1 MPIYDYLCDDCVKC
15 ACKELKVDN
24 LNEDQESALTFE
36 TRHTFD
42 ADEEEIRKTTE
53 CPFCEGHNTKRIM
66 YGKSSVPYIRIRG
79 HNWEE
84 FRKANQKAIS
94 RDMAVH
100 SLDDED
106 PYASMRQP
114 GEADQLK
121 HDLQTGGNWDKNT
134 DKKIFVMPKDSD
146 K

>member
-1 MPIYDYLCDDCVKC
+1 MPFYDYICEDCIDC
-15 ACKELKVDN
+15 ACKELGVDD
-24 LNEDQESALTFE
+24 LNEDQESALIFE
-36 TRHTFD
+36 TRYGFD
-42 ADEEEIRKTTE
+42 ADEDEICRTTE
-53 CPFCEGHNTKRIM
+53 CPFCESHKTKKIVCT
-66 YGKSSVPYIRIRG
+66 SSAPYIRIRG

-84 FRKANQKAIS
+84 FRRKNQKAIS

-100 SLDDED
+100 QLESED

-121 HDLQTGGNWDKNT
+121 HDLQTGGNRDKNT
-134 DKKIFVMPKDSD
+134 DKKTFVMRKSNSD